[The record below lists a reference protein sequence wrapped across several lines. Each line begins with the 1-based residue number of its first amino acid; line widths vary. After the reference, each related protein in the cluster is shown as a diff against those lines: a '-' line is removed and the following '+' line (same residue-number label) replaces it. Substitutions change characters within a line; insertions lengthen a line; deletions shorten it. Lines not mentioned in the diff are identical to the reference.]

1 MFCILIKVFVAGVLS
16 FQSPTAAA
24 VQPTAAVPAN
34 VPAANTDSRRELTTN
49 EDPDLDN
56 RLLHIRRIFIESFGD
71 DAISKQV
78 QAMIIS
84 SLTESKRFVVTENKE
99 KADAILKG
107 AGLEKT
113 SNEFHSNSE
122 GTAAGGVGGA
132 FSDGAGAVAGR
143 AAAIEDSSASTET
156 INDARVSLRL
166 VDKDGDVLWA
176 TTQESKGAKYRGAS
190 ADVAEKV
197 VKQLLRDVE
206 KLKKKAALMD
216 APK

>member
-1 MFCILIKVFVAGVLS
+1 VAS
-16 FQSPTAAA
+16 
-24 VQPTAAVPAN
+24 
-34 VPAANTDSRRELTTN
+34 TDSKRDLTSS
-49 EDPDLDN
+49 EEPDFDN
-56 RLLHIRRIFIESFGD
+56 RLLHVKRIFIESFGD
-71 DAISKQV
+71 DVISKQV
-78 QAMIIS
+78 QAMVIS
-84 SLTESKRFVVTENKE
+84 SLTESKRFIVTENKE
-99 KADAILKG
+99 RADAILKG
-107 AGLEKT
+107 TGLERI

-132 FSDGAGAVAGR
+132 FSDGAGSVAGR
-143 AAAIEDSSASTET
+143 AAAIEDSNASTET

-206 KLKKKAALMD
+206 KLKKKAAVMD